1 MRLYFDTSVLVSLA
15 VAHHPHHDPAYAA
28 FRQVTTGRHEGF
40 VSAHGLAET
49 FNTLTRLPITP
60 MVHPTEAYRFVS
72 ETIVGHCTV
81 VSLVK
86 TDYMAT
92 LEAAAKAGL
101 RGGILY
107 DALQLRCAEKA
118 GCHRIYTFNISDFV
132 RIAPHLGK
140 QIVRP

>member
-1 MRLYFDTSVLVSLA
+1 VRLYFDTSVLVSLA
-15 VAHHPHHDPAYAA
+15 VAHHPHHDLAYAA
-28 FRQVTTGRHEGF
+28 FRQVTTDRHEGF

-60 MVHPTEAYRFVS
+60 MVHPAEAYRFVS
-72 ETIVGHCTV
+72 ETVVRNCTV
-81 VSLVK
+81 VRLVEK
-86 TDYMAT
+86 DYMTT

-118 GCHRIYTFNISDFV
+118 GCDWIYTFNTSDFV
-132 RIAPHLGK
+132 RISPHLGK
-140 QIVRP
+140 RIVRP

>member
-1 MRLYFDTSVLVSLA
+1 VRLFFDTSVLVSLA

-28 FRQVTTGRHEGF
+28 FHQALTKRHEGF

-60 MVHPTEAYRFVS
+60 MVHPTEAYRFIS
-72 ETIVGHCTV
+72 ETVAGRCAV
-81 VSLVK
+81 VCLVEE
-86 TDYMAT
+86 DYLAT
-92 LEAAAKAGL
+92 LDRAAKTGL
-101 RGGILY
+101 RGGVIY

-118 GCHRIYTFNISDFV
+118 RCDRIYTFNISDFV

>member
-15 VAHHPHHDPAYAA
+15 VAHHPHHHLAYAA
-28 FRQVTTGRHEGF
+28 FRQVTTSGHEGF

-72 ETIVGHCTV
+72 ETIVGNCAV
-81 VSLVK
+81 VCLVEK
-86 TDYMAT
+86 DYLAT
-92 LEAAAKAGL
+92 LEAAAKTGL
-101 RGGILY
+101 RGGVIY

-118 GCHRIYTFNISDFV
+118 RCDRIYTFNISDFV
-132 RIAPHLGK
+132 RIAPHLRK